1 MMRAACARGFSL
13 LEMLVSMLVLT
24 MFMGAAF
31 TFGSHIREYQQR
43 VMIQADAQQSGR
55 LAIDRVE
62 MLLRTAGSDPT
73 GEAIASPDD
82 ALAERTAT
90 GLRILRDLPQDTND
104 DGDTWDVVDLDDDG
118 QTDGDDENENGDGFL
133 DDPAEDVTLAVA
145 DGQLRLVDNT
155 TGTTLVLTNGVVAN
169 DGNRPIFSYVTD
181 AEGDL
186 VAVAVELTVATAT
199 IDPVTGETLRVTYTS
214 TVYPR
219 ILRPRVLDAVGS

>member
-1 MMRAACARGFSL
+1 
-13 LEMLVSMLVLT
+13 MLVSMLVLT

-62 MLLRTAGSDPT
+62 TLLRTAGSDPT
-73 GEAIASPDD
+73 GQAIASPED

-90 GLRILRDLPQDTND
+90 GLRIYRDLPQDVND
-104 DGDTWDVVDLDDDG
+104 DGDMWDVVDLDDDG
-118 QTDGDDENENGDGFL
+118 QTDGNDENENGDGLL
-133 DDPAEDVTLAVA
+133 DDAGEDLTLAVA
-145 DGQLRLVDNT
+145 NGQLSMTDNI
-155 TGTTLVLTNGVVAN
+155 TGVTLTLTGGVVEN
-169 DGNRPIFSYVTD
+169 DANRPVFGYVTD
-181 AEGDL
+181 ADGDL
-186 VAVAVELTVATAT
+186 VAVTVELTVATAT
-199 IDPVTGETLRVTYTS
+199 IDPVTGAPLRVTYNT